1 MENSVQK
8 ELKVSALENGTVI
21 DHIPSHRLFTAL
33 RILDLENSPHPVYF
47 GTNMSSEK
55 YGSKGIIKI
64 SDRYLGREDVNKI
77 ALVAPTATLI
87 EIKNYKVVS
96 KYNVEIPKEVES
108 IVKCFN
114 PKCIT
119 NHQIVPTHF
128 KVFTDDKGKL
138 KLRCRYCE
146 KTTTEDNMLFF

>member
-1 MENSVQK
+1 MEKINEK

-21 DHIPSHRLFTAL
+21 DHIPSKRLFTAL
-33 RILDLENSPHPVYF
+33 KILNLESSKNPVYF
-47 GTNMSSEK
+47 GTNMNSQK

-64 SDRYLGREDVNKI
+64 SDRYFGREEINKI

-96 KYNVEIPKEVES
+96 KYTVETPSEVES
-108 IVKCFN
+108 FIKCFN

-119 NHQIVPTHF
+119 NHQSVPTKF
-128 KVFTDDKGKL
+128 KVFIDDEGII
-138 KLRCRYCE
+138 KLRCHYCE
-146 KTTTEDNMLFF
+146 KTTTQETMVFI